1 MADQVAITPGA
12 GVSISTDDAGA
23 AGQVQRIKLT
33 YSADGDATHI
43 GADGNGLDADVTRIA
58 GKAPA
63 YTEGETDASIDGV
76 PMLWEDTSDTLRSV
90 SAAKPLP
97 VNIISGASSGTQ
109 YDEGATDASITGT
122 AMLWE
127 DTSDTLRSVSAAK
140 PLPVNIVTGATS
152 GVQYTQGDTD
162 ATITGTAML
171 WEDAAD
177 TLTPVNSSKPLPVT
191 APAASRAT
199 HSISVAQQTDALMSN
214 LTALTPKFFSATVTA
229 SSTDTSLVAAVAAKK
244 IRVLALSVQCGSTA
258 TTSTFESDEAPD
270 VRKHIV
276 PAGANGGQIL
286 PYNPLGWF
294 ETASGSALLVTTGSG
309 SSTEITGVYVEV

>member
-1 MADQVAITPGA
+1 MADQVAITPGS

-23 AGQVQRIKLT
+23 AGQVQRIKLA

-43 GADGNGLDADVTRIA
+43 PADANGLDADVTRIA
-58 GKAPA
+58 GKTPV
-63 YTEGETDASIDGV
+63 YSEGETDASIDGV

-152 GVQYTQGDTD
+152 GVQYTEADTD
-162 ATITGTAML
+162 TTITGTAVM
-171 WEDAAD
+171 WEDTGD
-177 TLTPVNSSKPLPVT
+177 TLRAVSATKPMPVT

-199 HSISVAQQTDALMSN
+199 HSISTSLQTDAIMN
-214 LTALTPKFFSATVTA
+214 GLTALTPKFFTQSVTA
-229 SSTDTSLVAAVAAKK
+229 ASTDTSVVSAVGGKKLRILSLV
-244 IRVLALSVQCGSTA
+244 VQCGGTA
-258 TTSTFESDEAPD
+258 TDITFESSTTT
-270 VRKHIV
+270 RKHKI
-276 PAGANGGQIL
+276 PAGANGGQVL
-286 PYNPLGWF
+286 PFNPLGWF
-294 ETASGSALLVTTGSG
+294 ETATGESLTVTTGAG
-309 SSTEITGVYVEV
+309 STTEISGTYVEV